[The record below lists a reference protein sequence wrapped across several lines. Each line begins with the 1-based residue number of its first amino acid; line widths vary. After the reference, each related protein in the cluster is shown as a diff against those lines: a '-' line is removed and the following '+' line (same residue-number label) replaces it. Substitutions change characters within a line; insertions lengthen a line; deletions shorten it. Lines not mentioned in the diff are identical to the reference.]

1 MVNADCGTERKISIL
16 VNRAKAKD
24 LDKIVTQTLVLE
36 QKSLCISKHQI
47 PENSLYPCP
56 LACMLERR
64 RSTVLYS
71 IITEKHHRPQIKQI

>member
-36 QKSLCISKHQI
+36 QKSLCI
-47 PENSLYPCP
+47 
-56 LACMLERR
+56 
-64 RSTVLYS
+64 
-71 IITEKHHRPQIKQI
+71 